1 MTIFVSCNFTWNESL
16 RDFLENATNKTN
28 SKAIKREPGDVLWND
43 GTWSARE
50 EVLALT
56 ALPDGKKPIG
66 VMAFEKDRV
75 PYCMG
80 LAIASDKSWAIS
92 GAMGYNINIT
102 DLQGDRNGKGLID
115 GSKALDILKA
125 ACSDYNNDVTN
136 TNYPAWYWAEDFD
149 SNGVQYKGQSLKG
162 KWYIPTVYELKMV
175 FDSKSEIDES
185 LARLN
190 TLDRSACTV
199 GSLVYDVVLSSS
211 QDDASAY
218 AAWYVDFDLG
228 GVHKYSKSSD
238 SSVLVVQAFTY

>member
-80 LAIASDKSWAIS
+80 LAIASDKSWAAS
-92 GAMGYNINIT
+92 GSIGYNTNIT
-102 DLQGDRNGKGLID
+102 ELQGNVFGEGKTD
-115 GSKALDILKA
+115 GSGSLVALKA
-125 ACSDYNNDVTN
+125 NCTDYSEEK
-136 TNYPAWYWAEDFD
+136 YPAWYWAESFD
-149 SNGVQYKGQSLKG
+149 SNGVQYKGQSLKVE
-162 KWYIPTVYELKMV
+162 WYIPSVYELGKV
-175 FDSKSEIDES
+175 CISKNAINES
-185 LARLN
+185 LAKLHS
-190 TLDRSACTV
+190 LDISSCTV
-199 GSLVYDVVLSSS
+199 SSLGSDWYWSSS
-211 QDDASAY
+211 QYVSNNDN
-218 AAWYVDFDLG
+218 AWNISFGSGDVSNNYENG
-228 GVHKYSKSSD
+228 NN
-238 SSVLVVQAFTY
+238 SVLVVQAFTY

>member
-50 EVLALT
+50 EVLTLT

-80 LAIASDKSWAIS
+80 LAIGSSKAWAASGST
-92 GAMGYNINIT
+92 GYSTNIT
-102 DLQGDRNGKGLID
+102 GLQGDRHGKGLTD
-115 GSKALDILKA
+115 GSKALAILKD
-125 ACSDYNNDVTN
+125 ACNDYNNDGTD
-136 TNYPAWYWAEDFD
+136 TSYSAWYWAENFD

-162 KWYIPTVYELKMV
+162 KWYIPTIYELKMV
-175 FDSKSEIDES
+175 HDSKSEIDDS
-185 LARLN
+185 LSKLN
-190 TLDRSACTV
+190 TLDRSVCTASSL
-199 GSLVYDVVLSSS
+199 GSDCFWSSS
-211 QDDASAY
+211 QNDSIDAKALGF
-218 AAWYVDFDLG
+218 DFSMG
-228 GVHKYSKSSD
+228 FVFTKEKNTGN
-238 SSVLVVQAFTY
+238 SVLVVQAFTY